1 MSSRRHSYAQAM
13 VAPRVNEL
21 CSRTLTAP
29 SGASGEH
36 RLHRRRMT
44 AVMGNRG
51 AASQERDAWPQPL
64 GLDAVP
70 DLACALSEPS
80 STGAWVWRS
89 FPLLRLLL
97 DDGRL
102 WLAGAPRGHAVSRQL
117 QSRWCAADG
126 NPCGKRSVPGSINL
140 LPGGL
145 DGLQGTHSGDSR
157 HGELD
162 GRGWLDA
169 LGPLT
174 RCPAQHR
181 RDTRSHRISGPI
193 TSRMPVAWQ
202 AWVIPLFY
210 CTVAG
215 CRLCEGGIPRYL
227 GY

>member
-1 MSSRRHSYAQAM
+1 VRQVRNATLGRSPLVSTLFLIWHVHCQSPPALALGCGEASRFCACCSTTAASGWRGRLGGMQYRGS
-13 VAPRVNEL
+13 
-21 CSRTLTAP
+21 CSRD
-29 SGASGEH
+29 G
-36 RLHRRRMT
+36 
-44 AVMGNRG
+44 V
-51 AASQERDAWPQPL
+51 QP
-64 GLDAVP
+64 
-70 DLACALSEPS
+70 
-80 STGAWVWRS
+80 TGI
-89 FPLLRLLL
+89 
-97 DDGRL
+97 
-102 WLAGAPRGHAVSRQL
+102 LAGNERVWHRALPFAGAMQ
-117 QSRWCAADG
+117 C
-126 NPCGKRSVPGSINL
+126 VPGLINL